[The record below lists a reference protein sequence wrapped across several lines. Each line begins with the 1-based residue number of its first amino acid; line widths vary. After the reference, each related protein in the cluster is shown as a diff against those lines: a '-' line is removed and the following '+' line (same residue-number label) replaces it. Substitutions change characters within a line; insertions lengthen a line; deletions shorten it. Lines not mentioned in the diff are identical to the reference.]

1 MKNSKISESMKT
13 FWEEKG
19 KVYLKE
25 INRKR
30 SESLRNQC
38 IWLKKEGE
46 KPFPCNIELVL
57 SKLADGFLIVNTK
70 KNKDKV
76 FSFFGEVPDFFWA
89 KVNK

>member
-1 MKNSKISESMKT
+1 MKNSSISDSMKV
-13 FWEEKG
+13 FWEKKG
-19 KVYLKE
+19 RKYLE
-25 INRKR
+25 ETNLKR
-30 SESLRNQC
+30 SISLKSQC

-76 FSFFGEVPDFFWA
+76 FNFFGEVPDFFWA